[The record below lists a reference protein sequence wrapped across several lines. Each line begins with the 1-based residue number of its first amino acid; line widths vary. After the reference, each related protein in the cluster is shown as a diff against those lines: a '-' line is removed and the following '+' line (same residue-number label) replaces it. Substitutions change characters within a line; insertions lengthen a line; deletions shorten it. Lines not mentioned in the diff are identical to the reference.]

1 MMAGDKSR
9 YYSSDSRAQ
18 KTDEISFPK
27 FLNILNK
34 KNKNKQN
41 KTNEGVKDNF
51 ETVAQHST
59 HSV

>member
-34 KNKNKQN
+34 KKQN
-41 KTNEGVKDNF
+41 KTKQTKDKF

>member
-34 KNKNKQN
+34 KKTKQN
-41 KTNEGVKDNF
+41 KTNEGVKDKF